1 MERPASTPSPATPSA
16 PTRGRLRDVLWGGV
30 AVLVSL
36 SGLGCAREAASGRLE
51 TARAAAEEEAVA
63 DPRGGSEPAESPTTA
78 VPVTTTTTVDP
89 LEFAPVVHD
98 GEGDTVLDV
107 TAIADKPGLVHA
119 VFTGSFNN
127 VVWVVDGNGQQIDLL
142 VNAIG
147 PYDGTTLLSESV
159 LGTPTHLQVQ
169 ATGGWH
175 IEIVPLSQVTRVAG
189 PHAGT
194 GDAVFFTEQPGI
206 ATFTHDG
213 SLVFTVWAHGERRL
227 EQLIVN
233 AIGAYSG
240 QVIVPGPEG
249 ALIEITA
256 DGNWS
261 YTPTG

>member
-1 MERPASTPSPATPSA
+1 MERLASTPSPATPGAASRRR
-16 PTRGRLRDVLWGGV
+16 PRDVVGGGV
-30 AVLVSL
+30 AVLLALGS
-36 SGLGCAREAASGRLE
+36 LGCAREAVSGRLD
-51 TARAAAEEEAVA
+51 AAPE
-63 DPRGGSEPAESPTTA
+63 
-78 VPVTTTTTVDP
+78 TTTTTVDP
-89 LEFAPVVHD
+89 LEFTPVVHD

-107 TAIADKPGLVHA
+107 TAIAGKPALVHG
-119 VFTGSFNN
+119 VFTGSLNN

-159 LGTPTHLQVQ
+159 LGAPTHLQVQ
-169 ATGGWH
+169 STGGWH

-227 EQLIVN
+227 EQLLVN
-233 AIGAYSG
+233 AMGPYSG
-240 QVIVPGPEG
+240 QVIVPGPGG
-249 ALIEITA
+249 ALIEVTA

-261 YTPTG
+261 YTPAV